1 MLGACLTVL
10 CNRQSTARFI
20 AAAVLLQRCDIAHL
34 SLKMPSQ
41 RRRGDRP
48 RFGCTAALTAPVLD
62 PVVQRQCGV
71 RPPQLHWR
79 LQRSFYVHVSG
90 LRRGRHG
97 GASAHRNRQ
106 RRHRA
111 LPHAFESTWSLA
123 IGVPARF
130 GCPPSCASIQSFIS
144 ATVSSSPNVVIA
156 YQMAY
161 ALVRA
166 VNMPPPTRRIRAPDS
181 TILSAHLIRTQSPF
195 AFRGRGCV
203 WQTLLLPHPFHRRG
217 LHAY

>member
-1 MLGACLTVL
+1 
-10 CNRQSTARFI
+10 
-20 AAAVLLQRCDIAHL
+20 
-34 SLKMPSQ
+34 
-41 RRRGDRP
+41 
-48 RFGCTAALTAPVLD
+48 
-62 PVVQRQCGV
+62 
-71 RPPQLHWR
+71 
-79 LQRSFYVHVSG
+79 
-90 LRRGRHG
+90 
-97 GASAHRNRQ
+97 
-106 RRHRA
+106 
-111 LPHAFESTWSLA
+111 
-123 IGVPARF
+123 
-130 GCPPSCASIQSFIS
+130 
-144 ATVSSSPNVVIA
+144 VVIA